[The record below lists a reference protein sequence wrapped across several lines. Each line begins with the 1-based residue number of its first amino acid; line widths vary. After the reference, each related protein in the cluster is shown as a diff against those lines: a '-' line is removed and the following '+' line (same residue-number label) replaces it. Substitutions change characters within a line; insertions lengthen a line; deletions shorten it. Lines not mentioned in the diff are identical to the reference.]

1 MTMTSLEIAFVVL
14 LVVFGGAVLGLLI
27 GRRLPP
33 HHMSSETKAVVSVS
47 MAVVGTMSALVI
59 GLLISNASSSFTA
72 RNRDLGQLSAD
83 IMRLDALLR
92 RYGPEANAIRDVL
105 QRYTTLKF
113 EDLFPNRSDG
123 KAKVDNPATAKV
135 LDDVQD
141 LILALRPGDDRQ
153 RWLSSQA
160 LQLAAD
166 VGEARWLLV
175 RRNMGAVP
183 LPFLGAV
190 TLWLTV
196 LFASFGLF
204 ARNVTA
210 IIALFLCAFAVSAA
224 IKLILDLDTPFEGR
238 IRLSRP
244 PIHISSEPMRD
255 AIEAIRH

>member
-1 MTMTSLEIAFVVL
+1 M
-14 LVVFGGAVLGLLI
+14 I

-59 GLLISNASSSFTA
+59 GLLISSASSSFTA
-72 RNRDLGQLSAD
+72 RNRDLGRLSAD
-83 IMRLDALLR
+83 IIRLDTLLR
-92 RYGPEANAIRDVL
+92 RYGPEANAIRDAL
-105 QRYTTLKF
+105 QRYATLKF
-113 EDLFPNRSDG
+113 EDLFPNRPDG
-123 KAKVDNPATAKV
+123 KPNVDNPATAKV
-135 LDDVQD
+135 LDDVED

-153 RWLSSQA
+153 RWLSQQE
-160 LQLAAD
+160 LQLAND
-166 VGEARWLLV
+166 VGEARWQLV
-175 RRNMGAVP
+175 RQDIGSVP

-204 ARNVTA
+204 APRNVTA

-238 IRLSRP
+238 VRLSPP
-244 PIHISSEPMRD
+244 PIHISSDPMRD
-255 AIEAIRH
+255 AMEAIRQ